1 MKDALALLARYN
13 AVANTRVY
21 DLIAAQPAEMLYRES
36 GSFFHTII
44 GLLNHILRSDINAI
58 TRIRNL
64 LPELTALQSPALEVP
79 ASIPP
84 GAVLFDELVPL
95 RERRVAVDE
104 LYQALVTAA
113 DQAILSKELSFK
125 SFSGAAVHTT
135 VGWNLLHM
143 FNHATHHRGALSQIL
158 DAANVENDYS
168 SLASTIR

>member
-1 MKDALALLARYN
+1 MKDALELLARYN

-21 DLIAAQPAEMLYRES
+21 DLIAAQPAELLHRES
-36 GSFFHTII
+36 GSYFHTIL

-64 LPELTALQSPALEVP
+64 LPELTALHSSALDVP
-79 ASIPP
+79 LSIPA
-84 GAVLFDELVPL
+84 GGMLFDELLPL
-95 RERRVAVDE
+95 RERRVAVDG
-104 LYQALVTAA
+104 LYQALVSAA
-113 DQAILSKELSFK
+113 GEAILSKELTFK
-125 SFSGAAVHTT
+125 SFSGQDVHTT

-158 DAANVENDYS
+158 DAANVANDYS